1 MTRVR
6 ELLGQHRSVESE
18 VARRWDSAARTSRA
32 TSWGDFQRDVTN
44 LRGLLSQEKAGAWVL
59 LTEDAY
65 AFAVGLFA
73 LWHSGSHAILPP
85 NGQPKTLEALESRS
99 AGIISDLPELFPA
112 GASIHPLEVGEVGVA
127 PELGSLRSDAL
138 AVELFTSG
146 TTGDEKP
153 VIKRICHLEEE
164 LFELEGSWG
173 KAVEGSTFVSTASHQ
188 HLYGLLFGVLW
199 PLCFGRPFESGH
211 PLHAGELIPRMC
223 DSKSCVLASV
233 PTSLKRMV
241 QHTGASALAEHC
253 AVVFSS
259 GGPLPAET
267 AHAVAE
273 ILGHAPIEVLG
284 STETGGIAWRVQEPG
299 AGEATWMPFASVRVT
314 RDEDEGVL
322 RVASPFVSVESNRA
336 GYATG
341 DLIELLP
348 NNRFRLEGRADQFV
362 KVGEKR
368 LDLARMTSTLCS
380 HEWLEEA
387 ALTTIEREGD
397 ARIAAVVVASDLG
410 LEALKRDGRHV
421 FTRGLRAILGSSW
434 DPVLH
439 PRYWRIEAELPENAQ
454 GKVTREAIRSLFQ
467 THSVEASC
475 SDRPEVLEEHRGSD
489 FIERI
494 CLVPSDLSCFAGH
507 FPERPVVPGVL
518 QLDWAMELLAL
529 LQEAPPVVEEIEM
542 LKFTAPLEPG
552 TRFRLYVCATELSN
566 DSQAAISKMEF
577 SLWDGEERLSVGRVR
592 LAPSHGEN
600 TDAGT
605 GMST

>member
-1 MTRVR
+1 MTRIC

-18 VARRWDSAARTSRA
+18 VARRWDSIARISHGIR
-32 TSWGDFQRDVTN
+32 WGDFHRDVTS
-44 LRGLLSQEKAGAWVL
+44 LCALLSRKKAGAWVL

-85 NGQPKTLEALESRS
+85 NRQPTTLEALESRS
-99 AGIISDLPELFPA
+99 AGIVSDLPELFPE
-112 GASIHPLEVGEVGVA
+112 GASIHPLEDGEEGVTA
-127 PELGSLRSDAL
+127 VLGSLRSNAL

-153 VIKRICHLEEE
+153 VVKQICHLEEE
-164 LFELEGSWG
+164 LFELEASWG
-173 KAVEGSTFVSTASHQ
+173 KTVEGSTFISTASHQ

-199 PLCFGRPFESGH
+199 PLCFGRPFETNH
-211 PLHAGELIPRMC
+211 CLHVGELIPRMC
-223 DSKSCVLASV
+223 DSESCVLASV
-233 PTSLKRMV
+233 PTLLKRMT
-241 QHTGASALAEHC
+241 QHPGSGALAEHC

-284 STETGGIAWRVQEPG
+284 STETGGIAWRSQEPG
-299 AGEATWMPFASVRVT
+299 AGESTWVPFASVRVT
-314 RDEDEGVL
+314 RDENEGLL
-322 RVASPFVSVESNRA
+322 RVASPFVSVKSNGD
-336 GYATG
+336 GYTTG

-348 NNRFRLEGRADQFV
+348 DNRFRLKGRADQFV

-368 LDLARMTSTLCS
+368 LDLARMTSTLRS

-397 ARIAAVVVASDLG
+397 ARVAAVVVASSLG

-421 FTRGLRAILGSSW
+421 FTRGLRSVLGSSW
-434 DPVLH
+434 DPALH
-439 PRYWRIEAELPENAQ
+439 PRYWRIEDELPENAQ
-454 GKVTREAIRSLFQ
+454 GKVTREAIQSLFQ
-467 THSVEASC
+467 THSAESSC
-475 SDRPEVLEEHRGSD
+475 PDRPEVLEEHRGSD

-507 FPERPVVPGVL
+507 FPGRPVVPGVL

-529 LQEAPPVVEEIEM
+529 LQEAPPVVEEIEL
-542 LKFTAPLEPG
+542 LKFLAPLEPG
-552 TRFRLYVCATELSN
+552 ARFRLHVRATEISK
-566 DSQAAISKMEF
+566 DAQAAISKMEF
-577 SLWDGEERLSVGRVR
+577 SLWNGEERLTVGRVR
-592 LAPSHGEN
+592 LAPFQGD
-600 TDAGT
+600 TGAGI
-605 GMST
+605 SA